1 MQKQLALQ
9 QLRITIIIGASR
21 IKFVSTMIYDF
32 IEENSQSTKWLYI
45 SAFYHDPV
53 YYQKCYLRILVLQQN
68 HHIATA

>member
-1 MQKQLALQ
+1 
-9 QLRITIIIGASR
+9 
-21 IKFVSTMIYDF
+21 MIYDF

-68 HHIATA
+68 HHIETALSFPSRYIIVLA